1 MEAADSLCVKY
12 CKGDLTWIVPP
23 GWAVLR
29 VSSWWVHRG
38 ARLYR
43 RTKRRNGL
51 LPYFSNGEGIEYISA
66 LANNMGAVLTVR
78 GVNPS
83 LGMGVA
89 CHSGEVS
96 VERVLDP
103 FA

>member
-1 MEAADSLCVKY
+1 M
-12 CKGDLTWIVPP
+12 
-23 GWAVLR
+23 
-29 VSSWWVHRG
+29 
-38 ARLYR
+38 
-43 RTKRRNGL
+43 
-51 LPYFSNGEGIEYISA
+51 SA